1 MLDVD
6 KCGTDSTPHLVN
18 DNLVSFF
25 KLDQEQLASDPDN
38 WIININEVIDLHLII
53 ATTDYWHSILES

>member
-1 MLDVD
+1 MLEVD
-6 KCGTDSTPHLVN
+6 KCGTDSTPHLVT

-38 WIININEVIDLHLII
+38 WIIYINAATDLHLII
-53 ATTDYWHSILES
+53 ATTDH